1 MPKATCYIQDIV
13 HVAVKLEASLLN
25 PSAALAMGKYTATE
39 RHLHLLK
46 ASLGK
51 DQHGFRE
58 RDIEHKD
65 RQNYDAILQPL
76 PFLGEE
82 Q

>member
-1 MPKATCYIQDIV
+1 M
-13 HVAVKLEASLLN
+13 HVAVKLKARLLN
-25 PSAALAMGKYTATE
+25 PSTALAMGRYTATG

-58 RDIEHKD
+58 RDIDHKD
-65 RQNYDAILQPL
+65 RQNYDAVLQLL

-82 Q
+82 QWTWMAAL